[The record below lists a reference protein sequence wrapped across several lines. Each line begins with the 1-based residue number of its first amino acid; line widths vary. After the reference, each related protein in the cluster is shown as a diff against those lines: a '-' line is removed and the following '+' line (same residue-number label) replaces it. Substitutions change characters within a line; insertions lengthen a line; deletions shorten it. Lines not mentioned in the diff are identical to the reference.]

1 MELKITELL
10 QTENKKVIVRAGWRG
25 CGRCFQGVQHF
36 NCGRW
41 ANSGNLM
48 YNKVTSVNKTVL
60 YIWNLLKIKVQFK
73 CSHLIKK
80 QREGNCEIMKMLVT
94 LIVMIGS

>member
-10 QTENKKVIVRAGWRG
+10 QTENKKVIVRAGGRG

-41 ANSGNLM
+41 VNSGNLM
-48 YNKVTSVNKTVL
+48 YNEVTSVNKTVL
-60 YIWNLLKIKVQFK
+60 YIWNLLKIKYSLSVLTSSK
-73 CSHLIKK
+73 NKEK
-80 QREGNCEIMKMLVT
+80 VT
-94 LIVMIGS
+94 VR